1 MLFRSADAAAQAAAL
16 FERAGQRRQALEA
29 GATADRLARACGG
42 LRTPALCA
50 ASRPLPLSPREREIA
65 HLVSLGMTNREIAER
80 LVVSARTVEN
90 HLYRMFAKLDV
101 TERDELAALIR
112 SGG

>member
-1 MLFRSADAAAQAAAL
+1 M
-16 FERAGQRRQALEA
+16 
-29 GATADRLARACGG
+29 
-42 LRTPALCA
+42 CA

>member
-1 MLFRSADAAAQAAAL
+1 
-16 FERAGQRRQALEA
+16 
-29 GATADRLARACGG
+29 
-42 LRTPALCA
+42 
-50 ASRPLPLSPREREIA
+50 A

-101 TERDELAALIR
+101 TDRDELAALIR